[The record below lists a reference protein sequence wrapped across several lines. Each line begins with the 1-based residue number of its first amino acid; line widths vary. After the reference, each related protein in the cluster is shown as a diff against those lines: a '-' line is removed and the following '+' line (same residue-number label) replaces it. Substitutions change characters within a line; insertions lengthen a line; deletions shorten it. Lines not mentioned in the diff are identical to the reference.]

1 MEDEKRRKELYEKAI
16 EVGLRNATANEIKGS
31 LSSSAADYV
40 QAAKWADAVGDN
52 SKRDALYEKAVQSLR
67 EAAETYEKL
76 ASFLLNSDTLKAAS
90 ALRDYFSED
99 DEKFA
104 YFGKISSI
112 VENCRWFFEDFSG
125 MSRWG

>member
-52 SKRDALYEKAVQSLR
+52 SKRDALYEKAVQRLR
-67 EAAETYEKL
+67 EAAET
-76 ASFLLNSDTLKAAS
+76 
-90 ALRDYFSED
+90 
-99 DEKFA
+99 
-104 YFGKISSI
+104 
-112 VENCRWFFEDFSG
+112 
-125 MSRWG
+125 